1 MSRLI
6 VWNLITLDGCFEG
19 EKKWDLAFHG
29 HAWGDELAAMS
40 IEFGARARLLVFGRV
55 TYEGMKTYWTTTEEE
70 LETKAFMNAL
80 PKLVASRTLKS
91 SDWNNTRMTGDIVGE
106 LSRLREEP
114 GKDIFVFGSA
124 DLTDTLLKAGLVDE
138 LMIGLVPTVLG
149 RGNRFFKDREAQQS
163 FDLIEARPLKTG
175 TVILRYAPKP
185 A

>member
-19 EKKWDLAFHG
+19 EEKWDLAFHG

-40 IEFGARARLLVFGRV
+40 NSFGARARLLVFGRT

-70 LETKAFMNAL
+70 GETKAFMNAL
-80 PKLVASRTLKS
+80 PKLVASHTLKS
-91 SDWNNTRMTGDIVGE
+91 SDWNNTRITDDIVGE
-106 LSRLREEP
+106 LTRLKAEP

-149 RGNRFFKDREAQQS
+149 KGHRFFKDREAQQR
-163 FDLIEARPLKTG
+163 FDLIEARPLKNG

-185 A
+185 D